1 MDTQLSLY
9 PLLSRTLFP
18 QLPAYPE
25 RIIQFGEGNFMR
37 AFTAWQVQQ
46 MNQQDRFQGSVVMI
60 KPQGSPVS
68 EHYAKQDHLYTVLI
82 NGIAE
87 QQIVREH
94 EIVSSVSRLISPY
107 AEYEQFLALAEQDS
121 LEFIT
126 SNTTEAGIAYNSED
140 RLTDAPQRSFPG
152 KLTALLYRRYQLGKA
167 GYTIIPC
174 ELIDRNGEKLRE
186 IVLRYAAE
194 WNLGDG
200 FTEWIERENT
210 FCCSLVDRIVPGFP
224 QEKAAQLERE
234 LGYCDRLMVTAEPYL
249 LWVIEGPN
257 WLPERLPLVEAG
269 LNVIFTDNLR
279 PYREQKVHLLNGPHT
294 AMTAL
299 GLLAGLET
307 VEDVMND
314 EDLAVFVRELMEE
327 EIVPMLD
334 LPIEGLIAYAQT
346 VRERFMNPFIRH
358 ELASISLNSIAK
370 FQTRLLPVLLR
381 YQRERGELP
390 KRITLAFAA
399 LLVGY
404 RGDRLE
410 RKDSPDVLVL
420 FDQAWAQPVKVIPT
434 LLREVKLWGEDLS
447 DVPELA
453 GFLEQYVQKLDAFG
467 ARATL
472 QWIGGGSL
480 CGD

>member
-1 MDTQLSLY
+1 MDTPQY
-9 PLLSRTLFP
+9 PLLSRTLFSD
-18 QLPAYPE
+18 LPAYPE
-25 RIIQFGEGNFMR
+25 RMIQFGEGNFLR

-46 MNQQDRFQGSVVMI
+46 MNKQGRFQGNIVMI

-82 NGIAE
+82 NGIAD
-87 QQIVREH
+87 QQVINEH
-94 EIVSSVSRLISPY
+94 EIIHSVSRLISPY
-107 AEYEQFLALAEQDS
+107 TEYEQFLALAEQDS

-126 SNTTEAGIAYNSED
+126 SNTTEAGIAYKPED
-140 RLTDAPQRSFPG
+140 RLTDAPQQSFPG

-167 GYTIIPC
+167 GFTIIPC

-194 WNLGDG
+194 WDLGDG
-200 FTEWIERENT
+200 FIQWLEQENT
-210 FCCSLVDRIVPGFP
+210 FCCSLVDRIVPGYP
-224 QEKAAQLERE
+224 QQQAEQLAQE
-234 LGYCDRLMVTAEPYL
+234 LGYQDHLMVTAEPYL
-249 LWVIEGPN
+249 LWVIEGPA
-257 WLPERLPLVEAG
+257 WLPERLPLTEAG
-269 LNVIFTDNLR
+269 LNVIFTEDLR

-294 AMTAL
+294 AMAAL
-299 GLLAGLET
+299 GLLAGLTT

-314 EDLAVFVRELMEE
+314 EDLSVFVKELMEQ
-327 EIVPMLD
+327 EIVPILD
-334 LPIEGLIAYAQT
+334 LPRAGLLSYAEA

-404 RGDRLE
+404 RGDRLA
-410 RKDSPDVLVL
+410 RKDSPEVLTL
-420 FDQAWAQPVKVIPT
+420 FDQAWSQPVEAIPV
-434 LLREVKLWGEDLS
+434 LLRETQLWGQDLS
-447 DVPELA
+447 SVPELA
-453 GFLEQYVQKLDAFG
+453 RTLEQYVRKLDAFG

-472 QWIGGGSL
+472 QWLGGGSL
-480 CGD
+480 CDD